1 MATELASAYITL
13 IPSLKGAQAS
23 IAKQLGGIDTTSAGN
38 AIGKKAGAGFLG
50 GFAVAGAVGAIASK
64 AINTI
69 SASIDGA
76 IKRTDIM
83 NNFPKVMS
91 NMGISAEASQ
101 AAITKMSDKL
111 TGLPTSIDSAA
122 SSVQRFTSKNNDV
135 GKSTD
140 MFLALNNA
148 LLAGGASTEIQSA
161 AMEQLS
167 QSYAKGKMDMEE
179 WRSLQTAM
187 PAQLNQVAKAMGMST
202 DELGEGLRNG
212 TISMDEFMDMIMQ
225 LNTEGVEGFAS
236 FEEQARSATGG
247 IQTQMQNVK
256 TAITRGISNVLDEI
270 GQESIG
276 KVFSGINGAIKEVSD
291 TAVEMVKRVKESGLG
306 DAFGRLYESAKLAF
320 EPIINNIGPAFM
332 DFFDGLVEAATN
344 VVDFFADLFD
354 TISVAG
360 LGDTIAESF
369 EKIYKAV
376 GPLMEMLGKTLGP
389 ILEIVFGVIVDGL
402 NVILPILSQVIEW
415 IVKIVT
421 WIGDVLG
428 PLIEDL
434 FELWA
439 ALWRF
444 VFDWIENGWN
454 ELVEGISAVV
464 DWICD
469 AFASAGDTIQ
479 GIWDAIV
486 GFFQWLWDVVSN
498 GFQSLTSGIGNFFST
513 AVEKIRGLW
522 DGIAGFFSGIWD
534 SLSSGA
540 SNAVGAVINF
550 VGGLPGDIRG
560 FFSDAGS
567 WLIDAGANIIQGL
580 KDGIVSAFE
589 GVKSF
594 ISGIGSWIAE
604 HKGPKAYDLA
614 LLIPNGTWIMQSL
627 ARGLQKGFPEVE
639 KTLAGLT
646 EDIALTRFNGEM
658 AVTVNPNPTLLQ
670 SKSAILSAERLA
682 EKERERPIVV
692 QATVES
698 VLDGRQVGY
707 GTATYVE
714 EKNKFELLRKNR
726 MRGVLDNV

>member
-23 IAKQLGGIDTTSAGN
+23 ITKQLGGIDTTGAGN

-69 SASIDGA
+69 SVSLDGA

-91 NMGISAEASQ
+91 NMGISAESSQ
-101 AAITKMSDKL
+101 AAISKMSDKL

-148 LLAGGASTEIQSA
+148 ILAGGASTDIQSA

-167 QSYAKGKMDMEE
+167 QSYAKGKMDMQE

-187 PAQLNQVAKAMGMST
+187 PAQLNQVAKAMGMSA

-247 IQTQMQNVK
+247 IQTQMQNMK

-291 TAVEMVKRVKESGLG
+291 TVVEMVKRVKESGLG

-369 EKIYKAV
+369 GKISETI
-376 GPLMEMLGKTLGP
+376 GPLLEMLGNTLGP
-389 ILEIVFGVIVDGL
+389 LIEIIFGVIVDGL
-402 NVILPILSQVIEW
+402 NVILPILSQVVAW
-415 IVKIVT
+415 IVQIVT
-421 WIGDVLG
+421 WIGNILG
-428 PLIEDL
+428 PALVAMQQI
-434 FELWA
+434 WA
-439 ALWRF
+439 AVWRAI
-444 VFDWIENGWN
+444 FDKIQAFWTGLTEGFSA
-454 ELVEGISAVV
+454 LV
-464 DWICD
+464 D
-469 AFASAGDTIQ
+469 
-479 GIWDAIV
+479 
-486 GFFQWLWDVVSN
+486 FFQWLWDVVSS
-498 GFQSLTSGIGNFFST
+498 GFESLVSGIINFF
-513 AVEKIRGLW
+513 IRAGDTIRSLW
-522 DGIAGFFSGIWD
+522 DGIAGFFSGVWNA
-534 SLSSGA
+534 LSTGA
-540 SNAVGAVINF
+540 SNAANAVIEF
-550 VGGLPGDIRG
+550 VGGLPGKIKS

-567 WLIDAGANIIQGL
+567 WLIDAGANIIEGL
-580 KDGIVSAFE
+580 KNGLVSAFE
-589 GVKSF
+589 GVKDF
-594 ISGIGSWIAE
+594 VSGIGSWIAE

-614 LLIPNGTWIMQSL
+614 LLIPNGAWIMQSL
-627 ARGLQKGFPEVE
+627 AKGLQKGFPAVE
-639 KTLAGLT
+639 KTLSSLT
-646 EDIALTRFNGEM
+646 DDLMSTRFDGEM
-658 AVTVNPNPTLLQ
+658 AVSVALRQSVLR
-670 SKSAILSAERLA
+670 SKSALMSTEQLLD
-682 EKERERPIVV
+682 KEVQRPIVV
-692 QATVES
+692 QAVVEAI
-698 VLDGRQVGY
+698 LDGRKVGY
-707 GTATYVE
+707 GTARYSK
-714 EKNKFELLRKNR
+714 EKNDFDEKRRNR
-726 MRGVLDNV
+726 IGGVLTDV

>member
-23 IAKQLGGIDTTSAGN
+23 ITKQLGGIDTTGAGN

-69 SASIDGA
+69 SVSLDGA

-91 NMGISAEASQ
+91 NMGISAESSQ
-101 AAITKMSDKL
+101 AAISKMSDKL

-148 LLAGGASTEIQSA
+148 ILAGGASTDIQSA

-167 QSYAKGKMDMEE
+167 QSYAKGKMDMQE

-187 PAQLNQVAKAMGMST
+187 PAQLNQVAKAMGMSA

-247 IQTQMQNVK
+247 IQTQMQNMK

-291 TAVEMVKRVKESGLG
+291 TVVEMVKRVKESGLG

-369 EKIYKAV
+369 GKISETI
-376 GPLMEMLGKTLGP
+376 GPLLEMLGNTLGP
-389 ILEIVFGVIVDGL
+389 LIEIIFGVIVDGL
-402 NVILPILSQVIEW
+402 NVILPILSQVVAW
-415 IVKIVT
+415 IVQIVT
-421 WIGDVLG
+421 WIGNILG
-428 PLIEDL
+428 PALVAMQQI
-434 FELWA
+434 WA
-439 ALWRF
+439 AVWRAI
-444 VFDWIENGWN
+444 FDKIQAFWTGLTEGFSA
-454 ELVEGISAVV
+454 LV
-464 DWICD
+464 D
-469 AFASAGDTIQ
+469 
-479 GIWDAIV
+479 
-486 GFFQWLWDVVSN
+486 FFQWLWDVVSS
-498 GFQSLTSGIGNFFST
+498 GFESLVSGIINFF
-513 AVEKIRGLW
+513 IRAGDTIRSLW
-522 DGIAGFFSGIWD
+522 DGIAGFFSGVWNA
-534 SLSSGA
+534 LSTGA
-540 SNAVGAVINF
+540 SNAANAVIEF
-550 VGGLPGDIRG
+550 VGGLPGKIKS

-567 WLIDAGANIIQGL
+567 WLIDAGANIIEGL
-580 KDGIVSAFE
+580 KNGLVSAFE
-589 GVKSF
+589 GVKDF
-594 ISGIGSWIAE
+594 VSGIGSWIAE

-614 LLIPNGTWIMQSL
+614 LLIPNGAWIMQSL
-627 ARGLQKGFPEVE
+627 AKGLQKGFPAVE
-639 KTLAGLT
+639 KTLSSLT
-646 EDIALTRFNGEM
+646 DDLMSTRFDGEM
-658 AVTVNPNPTLLQ
+658 AVSVAPRQSVLR
-670 SKSAILSAERLA
+670 SKSALMSTEQLLD
-682 EKERERPIVV
+682 KEVQRPIVV
-692 QATVES
+692 QAVVEAI
-698 VLDGRQVGY
+698 LDGRKVGY
-707 GTATYVE
+707 GTARYSK
-714 EKNKFELLRKNR
+714 EKNDFDEKRRNR
-726 MRGVLDNV
+726 IGGVLTDV